1 MTPGLEAATGP
12 ASPATRPNR
21 RVPAKV
27 IVTVATKTASPP
39 TPIPTPT
46 PSSCVSALPDGDGT
60 AGRVLARFDG

>member
-1 MTPGLEAATGP
+1 
-12 ASPATRPNR
+12 
-21 RVPAKV
+21 V

-39 TPIPTPT
+39 TPIPI